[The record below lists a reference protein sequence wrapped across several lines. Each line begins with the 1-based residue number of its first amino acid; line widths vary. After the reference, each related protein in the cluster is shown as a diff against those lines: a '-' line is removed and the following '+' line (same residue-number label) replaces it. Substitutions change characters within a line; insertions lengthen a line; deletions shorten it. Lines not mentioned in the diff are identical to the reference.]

1 MKYLLEAL
9 PSIVWAVLLL
19 IVAFAVAALA
29 KYIVTK
35 ILEKVNAKKSLTKLE
50 LPTKKRA
57 ARLNS

>member
-35 ILEKVNAKKSLTKLE
+35 ILEK
-50 LPTKKRA
+50 
-57 ARLNS
+57 